1 MKKKILFMLQNGI
14 GFGHFKL
21 ALTIS
26 KHLEDQYEIVFL
38 TQAKSTKIFNNFDYR
53 VYNFPMLYTIHSNT
67 ETLFFNKLLNQL
79 IKEINPSI
87 VIEDT
92 YPEDNYLNLPSL
104 INIPR
109 LLLINRL
116 IGSEFEE
123 YYFSGILNLY
133 NKLIVLNTRE
143 NFIEDLLSLEV
154 KNYAKYSN
162 KFKYYDS
169 VFNIPTKEIEEEMKD
184 KYAIDNF
191 DKTIVVNC
199 GAGGWHIGTNICK
212 EIFAESIRAAN
223 RIVKSGRNIQMI
235 LVLGPY
241 SKYLKEDLSD
251 MISYTDNIKLV
262 DFEINLDALF
272 HVVDLNI
279 LRPGYN
285 STMEA
290 ISGDSNILLL
300 PGISYMESQ
309 EDWCREL
316 ARDYGIEYL
325 NVDEI
330 SKIHSRIINLLG
342 ENTRSDRKLK
352 SNSKKVA
359 LEIKNSI
366 EKEFNELNLNLAFNI
381 STLKNTEAVR
391 KVKEFAYNNK
401 ISIIDDNRQ
410 LKYKD
415 IKVKI
420 INNEDKEFN
429 DNIEAVVIYND
440 ESLEFKRI
448 DFYEKRYSLNA
459 NGIIALEFNEVK
471 LTNKEDIHKKIIN
484 ILTTPEKYSNKI
496 VINIEEGTYKH
507 IYENLLSLL
516 EEMLRNEQIKI
527 DTLSEI
533 FSNKVSR
540 RASDFKWNYYRS
552 EITKLK

>member
-1 MKKKILFMLQNGI
+1 
-14 GFGHFKL
+14 
-21 ALTIS
+21 
-26 KHLEDQYEIVFL
+26 
-38 TQAKSTKIFNNFDYR
+38 
-53 VYNFPMLYTIHSNT
+53 
-67 ETLFFNKLLNQL
+67 
-79 IKEINPSI
+79 
-87 VIEDT
+87 
-92 YPEDNYLNLPSL
+92 
-104 INIPR
+104 
-109 LLLINRL
+109 
-116 IGSEFEE
+116 
-123 YYFSGILNLY
+123 
-133 NKLIVLNTRE
+133 
-143 NFIEDLLSLEV
+143 
-154 KNYAKYSN
+154 
-162 KFKYYDS
+162 
-169 VFNIPTKEIEEEMKD
+169 
-184 KYAIDNF
+184 
-191 DKTIVVNC
+191 
-199 GAGGWHIGTNICK
+199 
-212 EIFAESIRAAN
+212 
-223 RIVKSGRNIQMI
+223 
-235 LVLGPY
+235 
-241 SKYLKEDLSD
+241 
-251 MISYTDNIKLV
+251 
-262 DFEINLDALF
+262 
-272 HVVDLNI
+272 
-279 LRPGYN
+279 
-285 STMEA
+285 MEA